1 VSARVV
7 PLAELGDRDLSAWRG
22 LSDRAVEPNPFFDPD
37 FVLAAADAL
46 GERGDVGVL
55 VVEADGEWTGCLP
68 VRHYRR
74 WHRVPLPGVATWRHV
89 YCFLGTPL
97 VARGAEEKTMVAMV
111 GALRRGGS
119 SLCAL
124 EWVSA
129 RGALADAVA
138 AALPPDA
145 VLFESFERATLDR
158 RPGAEEYLEGKL
170 NSKHRRELRR
180 LSRLL
185 GEQLGGTPALA
196 DRAGDPDS
204 VEAFLTMEAAGWKG
218 EAGTALASN
227 PEHAEFFRRVT
238 AKFAARGA
246 LNLVFLE
253 VDGTAVAATCDL
265 VAGGVDFC
273 FKVAYDER
281 FSRFS
286 PGRDLVFKM
295 IDLFHEDRSLRTL
308 DSCTA
313 PDNDLYNRAWRDRRT
328 VRTFAFGGKGI
339 GGRLAPSAI
348 RLGMTIRDRHAGE
361 SPAEAR

>member
-1 VSARVV
+1 VSARIV

-22 LSDRAVEPNPFFDPD
+22 LGDRAVEPNPFFDPD
-37 FVLAAADAL
+37 LVLAAADAL

-68 VRHYRR
+68 VRGHRR
-74 WHRVPLPGVATWRHV
+74 WHHVPLPGVATWRHL

-97 VARGAEEKTMVAMV
+97 VAPGAEEETVAAMV
-111 GALRRGGS
+111 GALRDGGGW
-119 SLCAL
+119 LCAL

-129 RGALADAVA
+129 KGALDDAVT
-138 AALPPDA
+138 AALPPGA

-158 RPGAEEYLEGKL
+158 RPTVEEYLEGRL

-185 GEQLGGTPALA
+185 GEELGGEPALV
-196 DRAGDPDS
+196 DRTGDPDF
-204 VEAFLTMEAAGWKG
+204 VEAFLAMEAAGWKG

-227 PEHAEFFRRVT
+227 PNHAEFFRQVT

-246 LNLVFLE
+246 LNLAFLE

-281 FSRFS
+281 FGRFS
-286 PGRDLVFKM
+286 PGRDLVFRM
-295 IDLFHEDRSLRTL
+295 IDHFHEDQSLRML

-313 PDNDLYNRAWRDRRT
+313 PDNELYNRAWRDRRT
-328 VRTFAFGGKGI
+328 VRTFAFGGKGV

-348 RLGMTIRDRHAGE
+348 RLGMAIRDR
-361 SPAEAR
+361 R